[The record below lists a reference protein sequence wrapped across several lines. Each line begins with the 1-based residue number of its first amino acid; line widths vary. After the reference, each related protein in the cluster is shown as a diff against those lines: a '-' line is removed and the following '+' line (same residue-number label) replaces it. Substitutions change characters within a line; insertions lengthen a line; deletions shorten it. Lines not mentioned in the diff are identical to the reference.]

1 MPKPLSVGVCA
12 FVYIC
17 AASAALAWQPD
28 PVALRQLFED
38 ALARRQQSYG
48 DSDARTAQAARDLG
62 LFLCRSADKP
72 SARRAMAN
80 AVRIDEKALGP
91 AAAQTLE
98 DVATLASLSPPRDAE
113 PLLRRAAESPDATIA
128 GPALTSLAAMRR
140 TAGDPASAAALLRRA
155 VEKAESIDGKDG
167 VTVALVLNVLAQ
179 VVPPKEALSLLGR
192 ALAIEERQL
201 GPQNPQTLQDAR
213 KLANLL
219 RVAGQPDEAA
229 RLERRFKMSRQR

>member
-1 MPKPLSVGVCA
+1 
-12 FVYIC
+12 
-17 AASAALAWQPD
+17 
-28 PVALRQLFED
+28 
-38 ALARRQQSYG
+38 
-48 DSDARTAQAARDLG
+48 
-62 LFLCRSADKP
+62 
-72 SARRAMAN
+72 
-80 AVRIDEKALGP
+80 
-91 AAAQTLE
+91 
-98 DVATLASLSPPRDAE
+98 
-113 PLLRRAAESPDATIA
+113 
-128 GPALTSLAAMRR
+128 
-140 TAGDPASAAALLRRA
+140 